1 MMPREIVSDGFISQT
16 NRRRISPGTLT
27 TLSISLILLF
37 VLESRADTKHPPAH
51 PVDLNAATA
60 EPLQQVPG
68 MGRKQL
74 QLSSRGAAHFRGLK
88 TCLRLKASRRLAWKK
103 ASLSDDWFGCTESAV
118 TIALRFRRDLKC
130 AGGC

>member
-1 MMPREIVSDGFISQT
+1 MSDGFISQT

-60 EPLQQVPG
+60 EQLQQVRNGPQHG
-68 MGRKQL
+68 ESNCNFPPEERPISEDGRP
-74 QLSSRGAAHFRGLK
+74 A
-88 TCLRLKASRRLAWKK
+88 C
-103 ASLSDDWFGCTESAV
+103 D
-118 TIALRFRRDLKC
+118 
-130 AGGC
+130 